1 MDVFFENIKNEELI
15 NYIAIPEILYSGIS
29 SDDYLRIFENSIDIK
44 TASED
49 FISKLLNNDFKKID
63 LNKLLKNNFTKFYQK
78 LFEGFE
84 CQEDFLIIKNWKINP
99 NINGEVIRICLKRIS
114 DVLVEEVKLNK
125 TGKISIYPSLI
136 LFLCKLF
143 AISSIK
149 LNNIFEELYNLEQF
163 FPNSKL
169 IEVYFI
175 ILYKGEKVYPI
186 TDIFKEHLKEYINN
200 NAGKGALSV
209 WYKLV
214 LINKS
219 DKIVFLDE
227 NLKSDY
233 IVKSAD
239 FVGYPLIRNENILLF
254 TYLYKDREGFFENKF
269 IIESEYYQNSIKAI
283 TKEEL
288 FKLTFNQIMKI
299 YNNIYEFVDLFK
311 LFIKIKEFDQKKY
324 EINFT
329 ILVDELGSYKSK
341 FDSLDNLLLFFIQF
355 YPISKKEEIKS
366 LRVFKNKL
374 LISPLNK
381 FNEKIKEIKNF
392 DEYKEQVDI
401 YKKLKNSIFFIEIY
415 NSSKNKFGNCKKKSI

>member
-1 MDVFFENIKNEELI
+1 MDAFFENIKNEELI

-99 NINGEVIRICLKRIS
+99 NINGEVLRICLKRIS

-200 NAGKGALSV
+200 NAGKGALSI

-219 DKIVFLDE
+219 DKIIFLDE

-283 TKEEL
+283 K
-288 FKLTFNQIMKI
+288 
-299 YNNIYEFVDLFK
+299 NN
-311 LFIKIKEFDQKKY
+311 
-324 EINFT
+324 
-329 ILVDELGSYKSK
+329 
-341 FDSLDNLLLFFIQF
+341 
-355 YPISKKEEIKS
+355 
-366 LRVFKNKL
+366 
-374 LISPLNK
+374 
-381 FNEKIKEIKNF
+381 
-392 DEYKEQVDI
+392 
-401 YKKLKNSIFFIEIY
+401 
-415 NSSKNKFGNCKKKSI
+415 